1 MTTATFP
8 AAPPGSPMGGSSTE
22 TAPAPA
28 PATTSTSASTSA
40 STSRSDGGPAAGA
53 READA
58 HRRAAAIR
66 LLAMDI
72 DGTLT
77 DGSILIGPDGE
88 VMKRFSVRDGLGLRL
103 LADAGI
109 ELAIVTARQSAIV
122 RQRAAELRI
131 GRVHQGV
138 KDKRQMVE
146 QLCAELGLSPAQ
158 AAFAGDDWPDL
169 PAMRACGLAVAPA
182 DAEPAVLAAAH
193 WVAPRRG
200 GHGALRDVAEFILAA
215 QGRLP
220 TP

>member
-1 MTTATFP
+1 
-8 AAPPGSPMGGSSTE
+8 
-22 TAPAPA
+22 
-28 PATTSTSASTSA
+28 
-40 STSRSDGGPAAGA
+40 
-53 READA
+53 
-58 HRRAAAIR
+58 
-66 LLAMDI
+66 MDI

-169 PAMRACGLAVAPA
+169 PAMRVCGLAVAPA

>member
-1 MTTATFP
+1 MTAATP
-8 AAPPGSPMGGSSTE
+8 
-22 TAPAPA
+22 
-28 PATTSTSASTSA
+28 STSLPGRPEAE
-40 STSRSDGGPAAGA
+40 A
-53 READA
+53 R
-58 HRRAAAIR
+58 RRAKAIR

-77 DGSILIGPDGE
+77 DGAILIGPTGE
-88 VMKRFSVRDGLGLRL
+88 AMKRFSVRDGFGLRL

-109 ELAIVTARQSAIV
+109 ELAIVTGRHSDIV
-122 RQRAAELRI
+122 SQRAAELKI
-131 GRVHQGV
+131 TRVYQAVG
-138 KDKRQMVE
+138 DKRERMSR
-146 QLCAELGLSPAQ
+146 LCAELGLDLAQ

-215 QGRLP
+215 QGRLV

>member
-1 MTTATFP
+1 
-8 AAPPGSPMGGSSTE
+8 
-22 TAPAPA
+22 
-28 PATTSTSASTSA
+28 
-40 STSRSDGGPAAGA
+40 
-53 READA
+53 
-58 HRRAAAIR
+58 
-66 LLAMDI
+66 MDI